1 LAPLSSLPKAGARIG
16 RQLAHFLAGDGERA
30 LAAQHLDARRFQFL
44 EGARGA
50 NPLERTGDQ
59 FPYGI
64 FRHAC

>member
-1 LAPLSSLPKAGARIG
+1 LPN
-16 RQLAHFLAGDGERA
+16 FLAGDGERA
-30 LAAQHLDARRFQFL
+30 LAAQHLDAGGFEFL
-44 EGARGA
+44 EIARGA